1 MRRHVVPAA
10 LVRLAASLA
19 ATIAL
24 AVPAFAG
31 DRAMID
37 FLGYSDDGHYFV
49 FEEFGTQDGSGFPY
63 SNIYVLDLAQ
73 DKWASGSP
81 VRVQLEDEMATEGT
95 ARAEAAKQAAPIL
108 SELGISGQVDLIAIN
123 ADGELGDGSYIT
135 FGQPGYFPNNVQ
147 GAYTLT
153 LSSFSAESPA
163 DCEGLIGE
171 KAKGIILTLSGG
183 ADGEHEIYRDKTV
196 LPESRGCPSV
206 YRIYAIVAPPFSTP
220 PAWHVAIIATYPF
233 GFEGPDRRFIA
244 FPLGK

>member
-1 MRRHVVPAA
+1 MRRHVVLMA
-10 LVRLAASLA
+10 LVRLAASLVTA
-19 ATIAL
+19 AAL
-24 AVPAFAG
+24 AVPAVAG

-37 FLGYSDDGHYFV
+37 FLGYSDDGQYFA

-63 SNIYVLDLAQ
+63 SNIYVLDLAH
-73 DKWASGSP
+73 DKWAKGSP
-81 VRVQLEDEMATEGT
+81 FRVQLEDETATEEA
-95 ARAEAAKQAAPIL
+95 ARTEAAKQAAPIL
-108 SELGISGQVDLIAIN
+108 SELGVSGPVEVIAMN

-135 FGQPGYFPNNVQ
+135 FGEPGYFPNNVQ

-153 LSSFSAESPA
+153 LSTSYAESPA

-171 KAKGIILTLSGG
+171 KAKGITLTLSGG
-183 ADGEHEIYRDKTV
+183 TEGAHEIYRDKTV

-206 YRIYAIVAPPFSTP
+206 YRIYAIVAPPSTTP

-244 FPLGK
+244 FPLK